1 MRKQLLRLQM
11 LRFLSLVS
19 LALAVCFFTAQR
31 AAADEKLAD
40 LLAKKKGSHF
50 LQIVK
55 DPMPEP
61 EAAETPA
68 V

>member
-1 MRKQLLRLQM
+1 MKQI
-11 LRFLSLVS
+11 
-19 LALAVCFFTAQR
+19 AIYDYNQR

-55 DPMPEP
+55 EPMPEP
-61 EAAETPA
+61 AGAEAAAGVTPS